1 MIRKVSKAAGRE
13 EVLGLLEPLVARWF
27 GGAFKGLTEPQAYAL
42 PLIHGGQNVLVSS
55 PTGSGKTLTAFL
67 TVINELYALQK
78 KGALEDRIYA
88 VYVSPLKALAN
99 DIHRN
104 LEEPLQQMTELAATI
119 GEEPP
124 AIRVGVRSG
133 DTSASERQRQA
144 RRPPHI
150 YITTP
155 ESLAIVLSAPK
166 FREKFG
172 GVRWVIVD
180 EIHEV
185 CSSKRGVLLS
195 VTLERLQEQ
204 VGTDFTR
211 IGLSATIAPIE
222 EVAKY
227 LAGFRDGK
235 LREMNVVEVESRK
248 SLDLA
253 VVCPVRDL
261 TEVDLESANARMY
274 ALLSDLIQAHRT
286 TLIFTNTRSG
296 TEHVS
301 FKLKERGV
309 EDLEAH
315 HGSLSKVTRLDVED
329 KLKKG
334 LLKAAVSSTSLELG
348 IDIGFI
354 DLVVQIGSPKSV
366 AKGLQRIGRAGHAY
380 GDTSRG
386 RMVVFEPWDLV
397 ECATLVKAAYDNRID
412 RVDIPRNSLDV
423 LAQVLVGM
431 SLEKRWDAKEAYELV
446 RRSHAYH
453 DLPWKDFESVINY
466 LASRNPDVRVY
477 AKIWYDEEE
486 KRFGKKRDARM
497 IYFTNVGTIPEEG
510 TYHVFSERGT
520 PLGELSE
527 GFVEYLKVNDVF
539 VLGGRTYQFLRA
551 RGTTIYVKDAA
562 GRRPTVPSWT
572 GEMLPRTFDLSLL
585 VGQFR
590 RELAAKIDAAGED
603 GAIAWLMED
612 YRVDAGSARSLVS
625 FVQEQRIV
633 ISELPTDRQLLVEGY
648 VDVKGNRNVI
658 FHFPFGRRTNDALSR
673 AYAYR
678 LSQRTK
684 TNVRVSVTDDNFMLT
699 VPKRVDLKGL
709 GKIVSSEELEEVLK
723 KAVRN
728 TELFKQRFR
737 HCATRSFMIL
747 RNYKGR
753 EVSIGRQQMR
763 SQRVLDWLHEIEDFP
778 VIRETY
784 NEVLNMVMDL
794 HHAREVLERIE
805 TGELAVKY
813 SEGFAPL
820 PSPFAHNVVLAG
832 MSDIVLMED
841 RTALLRELHR
851 EILKRVLPADQIEGV
866 QFPEEE
872 IREHFKRKIPRVDRK
887 EDLLAFL
894 ERVGAANLV
903 QQKGP
908 NPFDHSAIPFPE
920 LRKWGGEL
928 MDGGKVQSVWTPK
941 GILWTL
947 SEEVPVYASAYA
959 QKSRLKPPDEKVLKL
974 IEAGPVSHKT
984 LLRKTKFPKDTLSE
998 IVRKLERSFIVHRR
1012 GVEETVYLSRSVR
1025 REDFQKALDALI
1037 LRHLDVTGPR
1047 TAQDVAFALDLEAEI
1062 VTEALKDLE
1071 NEGVVASGHFVL
1083 GEEYQYLL
1091 SKDLS
1096 KLQKKGETRKQFD
1109 EATVKAYLLGK
1120 QLRPFRDLDDYF
1132 DTFLE
1137 AGMTYD
1143 IAARIMDFRW
1153 EDWLARRRDGE
1164 ILEGRFLAGRVRY
1177 VRAKDIQLFLST
1189 YPREPLSEFEQRVL
1203 EVIRSNPQGLDLY
1216 GIAGRLKEDTEPI
1229 KEAIE
1234 KLDWDVYVIRK
1245 FHGQDAWA
1253 SRNLYVAFDV
1263 EPKIPEAEAE
1273 ERLVL
1278 QFLKAYGP
1286 VPFSGIKEYTR
1297 FRWDDLERLVERIG
1311 ARGAIERVL
1320 VTGSR
1325 GDEEMI
1331 VLKEEVPA
1339 LESTKADDA
1348 RDGTRILSLLD
1359 PWTQG
1364 LWAQI
1369 AARWGD
1375 GWFYPIVRNGELAG
1389 MVEKWEMSG
1398 AVELREI
1405 DLLDPTILP
1414 DALVAVD
1421 RMMAFYRQRGFEVVR
1436 ITQALRRPVPE
1447 LANGESKAF
1456 LAASYHRIGDFL
1468 AKGDFVPE
1476 VFAPEDTIAYVL
1488 WRQGIHPDR
1497 RFPGTLEAVEGLGG
1511 LRSDYAA
1518 RLRVEAFTPLER
1530 LHRRGL
1536 LFRGSVIPEY
1546 VSYCTLAQ
1554 LGRYQRAKNV
1564 PLTAPMKQILNL
1576 VRAQEPVGRPR
1587 ILQLST
1593 LGSAPTTAALKKLY
1607 DANHVTRDAAGR
1619 YLTVPAPKIDATRA
1633 RREVLLSAFRAFG
1646 MFSAENLAAYTRFEY
1661 SMAEV
1666 RGLLRAFEAEG
1677 LLVKGFFVAG
1687 ERTLYWMLKED
1698 LDKIGSIEVRGRFVL
1713 TPIDNLSHYFR
1724 RQMTERWGFGVSYL
1738 VFDDAQPIAAFKA
1751 RRRKAH
1757 LVVTEVVGDA
1767 KALSVVK
1774 EFGEANEVRVTEES
1788 SQIPDAEVMEWY
1800 EKMYG
1805 RGGAK

>member
-1 MIRKVSKAAGRE
+1 MIRRVTKAASRE
-13 EVLGLLEPLVARWF
+13 EVLSLLEPLVARWF
-27 GGAFKGLTEPQAYAL
+27 GGMFKGLTEPQAYAL
-42 PLIHGGQNVLVSS
+42 PLIHGNQNVLVSS

-78 KGALEDRIYA
+78 RGELEDRIYA

-104 LEEPLQQMTELAATI
+104 LEEPLQQMTELAGTI
-119 GEEPP
+119 GEEAPR
-124 AIRVGVRSG
+124 IRVGVRSG
-133 DTSASERQRQA
+133 DTSPSERQRQA

-150 YITTP
+150 FITTP

-166 FREKFG
+166 FREKFD
-172 GVRWVIVD
+172 GVRWVVLD
-180 EIHEV
+180 EIHEI
-185 CSSKRGVLLS
+185 CSSKRGGLLS
-195 VTLERLQEQ
+195 VTLERLQEHLEAD
-204 VGTDFTR
+204 VTR
-211 IGLSATIAPIE
+211 IGLSATIAPID
-222 EVAKY
+222 EVAKF
-227 LAGFRDGK
+227 LAGYRDGK
-235 LREMNVVEVESRK
+235 LREMAVVEVESRK

-253 VVCPVRDL
+253 VICPVRDL
-261 TEVDLESANARMY
+261 TQVDMESANARMY
-274 ALLSDLIQAHRT
+274 ALLGDLIQEHRT

-380 GDTSRG
+380 GDTSCG
-386 RMVVFEPWDLV
+386 RIVVFELWDLV

-431 SLEKRWDAKEAYELV
+431 SLEKRWEAKEAFELV
-446 RRSHAYH
+446 RRSYAYH
-453 DLPWKDFESVINY
+453 DLSWKDFQSVLNY

-477 AKIWYDEEE
+477 AKIWYDAEEQ
-486 KRFGKKRDARM
+486 RFGKKRDARM

-510 TYHVFSERGT
+510 SYHVFSERGT

-527 GFVEYLKVNDVF
+527 GFVEYLKPNDVF

-572 GEMLPRTFDLSLL
+572 GEMLPRTYDLSLL

-590 RELAAKIDAAGED
+590 GALAAAIDEKGED
-603 GAIAWLMED
+603 GALAWLMDE
-612 YRVDAGSARSLVS
+612 YHVDAGSARSLVS
-625 FVQEQRIV
+625 YVQEQRVV
-633 ISELPTDRQLLVEGY
+633 ISELPTDRQLVVEGY

-678 LSQRTK
+678 LSQKTK

-699 VPKRVDLKGL
+699 VPKRVEIKGI
-709 GKIVSSEELEEVLK
+709 GKLVSSADLEEVLK
-723 KAVRN
+723 RAVRN

-784 NEVLNMVMDL
+784 HEVLHMVMDL
-794 HHAREVLERIE
+794 RHAREVLERIE
-805 TGELAVKY
+805 SGELPVKY
-813 SEGFAPL
+813 SDFAPL
-820 PSPFAHNVVLAG
+820 PSPFAHNVVLVG

-851 EILKRVLPADQIEGV
+851 EILKKVLPPEQIEGV
-866 QFPEEE
+866 QFPEEDV
-872 IREHFKRKIPRVDRK
+872 REYFRRKVPRVDRK
-887 EDLLAFL
+887 EDLLGFL
-894 ERVGAANLV
+894 ERVGPANLV

-908 NPFDHSAIPFPE
+908 NPFDHSAVPFPE

-928 MDGGKVQSVWTPK
+928 MEEGTVESVWTPK
-941 GILWTL
+941 GILWAL
-947 SEEVPVYASAYA
+947 AGEVPVYASAYA
-959 QKSRLKPPDEKVLKL
+959 QKSRLKPKEEKVLKA
-974 IEAGPVSHKT
+974 IEAGPISHKA
-984 LLRKTKFPKDTLSE
+984 LLRKTKVQKDPLNE
-998 IVRKLERSFIVHRR
+998 IVRKLERSYVVHRR
-1012 GVEETVYLSRSVR
+1012 GVEETVYRTRSVR
-1025 REDFQKALDALI
+1025 REDFQKALDRLI
-1037 LRHLDVTGPR
+1037 VRTLDVTGPLS
-1047 TAQDVAFALDLEAEI
+1047 AQDVGHALDLEAD
-1062 VTEALKDLE
+1062 VVAEAMKDLE

-1091 SKDLS
+1091 AKDLS
-1096 KLQKKGETRKQFD
+1096 KLQKKGETRKVFED
-1109 EATVKAYLLGK
+1109 AAVKAYLMGK

-1143 IAARIMDFRW
+1143 VAARIPDFRW
-1153 EDWLARRRDGE
+1153 EEWLARRGTGE

-1177 VRAKDIQLFLST
+1177 VRAKDVQLFLST
-1189 YPREPLSEFEQRVL
+1189 YPREALPDFETKVL
-1203 EVIRSNPQGLDLY
+1203 DLIRKNPQGLDLY
-1216 GIAGRLKEDTEPI
+1216 GVASRLKEDTERV
-1229 KEAIE
+1229 KEALE
-1234 KLDWDVYVIRK
+1234 KLDWEVYVIRK

-1263 EPKIPEAEAE
+1263 NPEIPEAEAE

-1278 QFLKAYGP
+1278 HFLKAYGP
-1286 VPFSGIKEYTR
+1286 VPFSGIKQYTR
-1297 FRWDDLERLVERIG
+1297 FLWDDLERIVDRLESHGTV
-1311 ARGAIERVL
+1311 ERVL
-1320 VTGSR
+1320 ATGPR

-1331 VLKEEVPA
+1331 VLKDELPA
-1339 LESTKADDA
+1339 LEATKAGA
-1348 RDGTRILSLLD
+1348 AKDGTRILSLLD

-1375 GWFYPIVRNGELAG
+1375 GWFYLLVRDGELAG
-1389 MVEKWEMSG
+1389 MIEKWEMSG
-1398 AVELREI
+1398 AVELREVDLI
-1405 DLLDPTILP
+1405 DPAILP
-1414 DALVAVD
+1414 DALDAVD
-1421 RMMAFYRQRGFEVVR
+1421 RMMTFYRQRGFEVVR
-1436 ITQALRRPVPE
+1436 VTQALRKPVGE
-1447 LANGESKAF
+1447 LADGERKPF
-1456 LAASYHRIGDFL
+1456 LGAGYHRIGDFL

-1476 VFAPEDTIAYVL
+1476 VFAPEDVTAYVF
-1488 WRQGIHPDR
+1488 WRQGMHPDR
-1497 RFPGTLEAVEGLGG
+1497 RFADPLAAAETLGG

-1518 RLRVEAFTPLER
+1518 RLRVEAFTPLDR

-1536 LFRGSVIPEY
+1536 LYRGSVIPDY
-1546 VSYCTLAQ
+1546 VTYCTLGQ
-1554 LGRYQRAKNV
+1554 LGLFQRAKGV
-1564 PLTAPMKQILNL
+1564 PLAGPMKQVANL
-1576 VRAQEPVGRPR
+1576 VRAQEPVGRAR
-1587 ILQLST
+1587 ILHLSS
-1593 LGSAPTTAALKKLY
+1593 LGAAPTNVALKKLY
-1607 DANHVTRDAAGR
+1607 DANYVTKDAVGR
-1619 YLTVPAPKIDATRA
+1619 YLTVPAPKIEPARA
-1633 RREVLLSAFRAFG
+1633 RREVLLSLFRAFG
-1646 MFSAENLAAYTRFEY
+1646 IFSAENLAAYTRFEY

-1666 RGLLRAFEAEG
+1666 RSLLREFEAEG
-1677 LLVKGFFVAG
+1677 LLVKGFFVGG

-1698 LDKIGSIEVRGRFVL
+1698 LGKVGTLRFRDKFVL
-1713 TPIDNLSHYFR
+1713 TPMDNLSLYLR
-1724 RQMTERWGFGVSYL
+1724 RQMAEKWGFGVSYL
-1738 VFDDAQPIAAFKA
+1738 VFEGTEPAAAFKA

-1774 EFGEANEVRVTEES
+1774 SFGETNEVRVSEES
-1788 SQIPDAEVMEWY
+1788 SQIPDAEIMEWY

-1805 RGGAK
+1805 KGGAK

>member
-1 MIRKVSKAAGRE
+1 MIRSVTRAASRE
-13 EVLGLLEPLVARWF
+13 EVLSLLEPLVGKWF
-27 GGAFKGLTEPQAYAL
+27 GGKFAGLTEPQAYAL
-42 PLIHGGQNVLVSS
+42 PLIHAGKNVLVSS

-78 KGALEDRIYA
+78 GRKLEDRIYA
-88 VYVSPLKALAN
+88 LYVSPLKALAN

-104 LEEPLQQMTELAATI
+104 LEEPLQEMTALAAQL

-124 AIRVGVRSG
+124 EIRVGVRSG

-150 YITTP
+150 FITTP

-172 GVRWVIVD
+172 GVRWVITD

-185 CSSKRGVLLS
+185 CSGKRGALLN
-195 VTLERLQEQ
+195 VTLERLQEY
-204 VGTDFTR
+204 VGDEFVR

-222 EVAKY
+222 EVAKF
-227 LAGFRDGK
+227 LAGYRGGK

-261 TEVDLESANARMY
+261 TEVDMESANARMY
-274 ALLSDLIQAHRT
+274 ALLSDLIGEHRT

-380 GDTSRG
+380 GDTSVG

-397 ECATLVKAAYDNRID
+397 ECATLVKAAYDNQID
-412 RVDIPRNSLDV
+412 RVDIPRNPLDV

-431 SLEKRWDAKEAYELV
+431 SLEKRWDAKEAFEII
-446 RRSHAYH
+446 RRSYSYH
-453 DLPWKDFESVINY
+453 DLTWKDFESVLDY

-477 AKIWYDEEE
+477 AKIWYDPEER
-486 KRFGKKRDARM
+486 RFGKKRDARM

-510 TYHVFSERGT
+510 SYHVFSERGT

-527 GFVEYLKVNDVF
+527 GFVEYLKPNDVF

-551 RGTTIYVKDAA
+551 RGMSIYVKDAS

-572 GEMLPRTFDLSLL
+572 GEMLPRSFDLSIL

-590 RELAAKIDAAGED
+590 RDLAARIDAD
-603 GAIAWLMED
+603 GQDVALQWLMDE

-625 FVQEQRIV
+625 YMQDQRAV
-633 ISELPTDRQLLVEGY
+633 ISEVPTDTRLLIEGY
-648 VDVKGNRNVI
+648 VDVKGNRNII

-678 LSQRTK
+678 LSAKTK
-684 TNVRVSVTDDNFMLT
+684 SNIRVSVTDDNFMLT
-699 VPKRVDLKGL
+699 VPKRVELKGVAKL
-709 GKIVSSEELEEVLK
+709 VSSEDLEEVLK
-723 KAVRN
+723 KAIRN

-763 SQRVLDWLHEIEDFP
+763 SQRVLDWLHEIENFP

-784 NEVLNMVMDL
+784 NEILNMVMDL
-794 HHAREVLERIE
+794 RHAREVLEGIE
-805 TGELAVKY
+805 AGTLAVAY
-813 SEGFAPL
+813 SDFAPL
-820 PSPFAHNVVLAG
+820 PSPFAHNVVLVG

-851 EILKRVLPADQIEGV
+851 EILKKVLPPEQIAGA

-872 IREHFKRKIPRVDRK
+872 IREHFRRKIPRVDRK
-887 EDLLAFL
+887 EDLLDFV

-903 QQKGP
+903 QQKGV
-908 NPFDHSAIPFPE
+908 NPFDHTVVPFPE
-920 LRKWGGEL
+920 LRKWAGEA
-928 MDGGKVQSVWTPK
+928 MDQGKVQSVWTPK
-941 GILWTL
+941 GVLWCL
-947 SEEVPVYASAYA
+947 ADEVPVYASLYA
-959 QKSRLKPPDEKVLKL
+959 QKSRLKPPEEKVLKL
-974 IEAGPVSHKT
+974 IEAGPISHKD
-984 LLRKTKFPKDTLSE
+984 LLRKSKIGKDALNE
-998 IVRKLERSFIVHRR
+998 IVRKLERSFVVHRK
-1012 GVEETVYLSRSVR
+1012 GVEETAYVTRAVK
-1025 REDFQKALDALI
+1025 REDYEKALDRI
-1037 LRHLDVTGPR
+1037 LVRHLDIHAPL
-1047 TAQDVAFALDLEAEI
+1047 TAQDLAYALDLEPEI
-1062 VTEALKDLE
+1062 AAEALKDLE

-1083 GEEYQYLL
+1083 GEEFQYLL
-1091 SKDLS
+1091 TKDLT
-1096 KLQKKGETRKQFD
+1096 KLQKKGEQRRVF
-1109 EATVKAYLLGK
+1109 EESAVKAFVMGK
-1120 QLRPFRDLDDYF
+1120 QLRPFRDLDDLF

-1143 IAARIMDFRW
+1143 IAARIPDFRW
-1153 EDWLARRRDGE
+1153 EDWLARRRAGD

-1177 VRAKDIQLFLST
+1177 VRAKDVQLFLST
-1189 YPREPLSEFEQRVL
+1189 YPREPLSEFEAKVL
-1203 EVIRSNPQGLDLY
+1203 DVIRANPQGLDLY
-1216 GIAGRLKEDTEPI
+1216 GVAGRLKEPAERV
-1229 KEAIE
+1229 KEALE
-1234 KLDWDVYVIRK
+1234 KLDWDVYMIRK
-1245 FHGQDAWA
+1245 FHGEDAWA

-1263 EPKIPEAEAE
+1263 EPEIPEAEAE
-1273 ERLVL
+1273 ERLVEH
-1278 QFLKAYGP
+1278 FLRAYGP

-1297 FRWDDLERLVERIG
+1297 FRWDDLERLVDRLEGRGLVERI
-1311 ARGAIERVL
+1311 L
-1320 VTGSR
+1320 VTGGR
-1325 GDEEMI
+1325 GEEEMI

-1339 LESTKADDA
+1339 LEA
-1348 RDGTRILSLLD
+1348 RAPTPAREGTRILSLLD
-1359 PWTQG
+1359 PWAQG
-1364 LWAQI
+1364 LWAQV
-1369 AARWGD
+1369 AARWGE
-1375 GWFYPIVRNGELAG
+1375 GWFYLVIRDGELAG

-1405 DLLDPTILP
+1405 DLIDPAILP
-1414 DALVAVD
+1414 DALAAVD

-1436 ITQALRRPVPE
+1436 VTQALRTPVPE
-1447 LANGESKAF
+1447 MKDADLKPF
-1456 LAASYHRIGDFL
+1456 LAAGYHRIGDFL

-1476 VFAPEDTIAYVL
+1476 TFAPEDVMAYVL
-1488 WRQGIHPDR
+1488 WRQGVHPER
-1497 RFPGTLEAVEGLGG
+1497 RYPDPIAALAALGG
-1511 LRSDYAA
+1511 LRSDYAE
-1518 RLRVEAFTPLER
+1518 RLRVEAFVSLER
-1530 LHRRGL
+1530 LHRQGIV
-1536 LFRGSVIPEY
+1536 FRGNVIPEY
-1546 VSYCTLAQ
+1546 VTYATLGQ
-1554 LGRYQRAKNV
+1554 LSLYQRAKST
-1564 PLTAPMKQILNL
+1564 PLTAPMKAVLQAI
-1576 VRAQEPVGRPR
+1576 RHEEPISRQR
-1587 ILQLST
+1587 LLQLSPIGYAAT
-1593 LGSAPTTAALKKLY
+1593 NAALRKLAEGNY
-1607 DANHVTRDAAGR
+1607 VTRDAASR
-1619 YLTVPAPKIDATRA
+1619 YRAVPAPKVSTGDARQT
-1633 RREVLLSAFRAFG
+1633 VLETVFRAFG
-1646 MFSAENLAAYTRFEY
+1646 VFSAENLAAFTRFEF
-1661 SMAEV
+1661 SMAEI
-1666 RGLLRAFEAEG
+1666 RAWLRRAEADG
-1677 LLVKGFFVAG
+1677 MLAKGFFLRG
-1687 ERTLYWMLKED
+1687 DRTLYWILKED
-1698 LDKIGSIEVRGRFVL
+1698 LARVGSIRFSEDFVL
-1713 TPIDNLSHYFR
+1713 TPMDNLSLYLR
-1724 RQMTERWGFGVSYL
+1724 RLMVERFGMGYAYL
-1738 VFDDAQPIAAFKA
+1738 VFRGPEIVAAFRAK
-1751 RRRKAH
+1751 RRRNQ
-1757 LVVTEVVGDA
+1757 LVVTELVGDP
-1767 KALSVVK
+1767 KAGAIVDG
-1774 EFGEANEVRVTEES
+1774 FADANEVRVTEES
-1788 SQIPDAEVMEWY
+1788 SRIPDSEVMEWY

-1805 RGGAK
+1805 RGGK